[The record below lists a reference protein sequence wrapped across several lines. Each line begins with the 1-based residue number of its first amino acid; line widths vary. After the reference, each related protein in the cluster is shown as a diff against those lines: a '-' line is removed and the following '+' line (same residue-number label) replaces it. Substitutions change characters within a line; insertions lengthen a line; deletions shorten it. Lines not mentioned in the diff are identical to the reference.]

1 MGKDSTG
8 WWWEPGFRGSL
19 ILITF
24 DSSLP
29 SHLRENPELPTEPV
43 KSCLV
48 HAIHQLS
55 VFAQVPATPAPDT
68 LRALLPSSGPLHILS
83 PLPSLLDGSSL
94 QLGCRETCPSATIIS
109 SAALVADSDSATRLS
124 ITPSLYIFPF
134 QGSPGACCSL
144 DSPCVCAKSQQ
155 LCPTLYDPTDCSPPG
170 FSVHGILQARI
181 LEWVSMPSS
190 RGSSQLRD

>member
-8 WWWEPGFRGSL
+8 WSWEPGFRGSL

-43 KSCLV
+43 RSCLV
-48 HAIHQLS
+48 HAILQLS

-68 LRALLPSSGPLHILS
+68 LRALLPFSGSLHILS

-94 QLGCRETCPSATIIS
+94 QLGLQGDPPICHHHFLSSTC
-109 SAALVADSDSATRLS
+109 
-124 ITPSLYIFPF
+124 
-134 QGSPGACCSL
+134 G
-144 DSPCVCAKSQQ
+144 
-155 LCPTLYDPTDCSPPG
+155 
-170 FSVHGILQARI
+170 
-181 LEWVSMPSS
+181 
-190 RGSSQLRD
+190 

>member
-43 KSCLV
+43 RSCLV

-55 VFAQVPATPAPDT
+55 VFAQVPATPASDT
-68 LRALLPSSGPLHILS
+68 LRALLPSSGPCIYCPLFLHFWMV
-83 PLPSLLDGSSL
+83 PLCN
-94 QLGCRETCPSATIIS
+94 LGCRETCPPATVIS
-109 SAALVADSDSATRLS
+109 SAALAADSDSATRPS
-124 ITPSLYIFPF
+124 ITPSLHIFAF
-134 QGSPGACCSL
+134 QGLPWSL
-144 DSPCVCAKSQQ
+144 LQPRLTMCVC
-155 LCPTLYDPTDCSPPG
+155 
-170 FSVHGILQARI
+170 
-181 LEWVSMPSS
+181 
-190 RGSSQLRD
+190 